1 MKMTHFIKGD
11 GELWSIR
18 CLNFYLLIASCKL
31 RLCPAKEVSDEV
43 SLTAHMDVA
52 FMGATA

>member
-1 MKMTHFIKGD
+1 MTHFLKGD

-31 RLCPAKEVSDEV
+31 GLCPAKEVSDEV

-52 FMGATA
+52 FMGAAA